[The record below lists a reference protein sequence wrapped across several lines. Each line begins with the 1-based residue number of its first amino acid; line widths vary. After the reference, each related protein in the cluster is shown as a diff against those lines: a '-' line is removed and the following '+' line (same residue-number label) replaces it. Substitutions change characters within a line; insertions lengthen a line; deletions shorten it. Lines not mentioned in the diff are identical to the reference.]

1 MPAITT
7 SHSVSERESMVA
19 ICQAS
24 EAMAA
29 LVDSN
34 GKSSISGGM
43 RIRNHCKSD
52 VLFGKRKAKLQVHVQ
67 VNKYVI

>member
-1 MPAITT
+1 
-7 SHSVSERESMVA
+7 MVA

-67 VNKYVI
+67 VKKYVI

>member
-29 LVDSN
+29 LVDSK

-43 RIRNHCKSD
+43 RTRNHCKSD
-52 VLFGKRKAKLQVHVQ
+52 VLLENTKQNFKFMFKSR
-67 VNKYVI
+67 NM